1 MQFVTRPGTV
11 AHLMAFLLS
20 LSVLFCA
27 LPLKAEGQAGRDDFW
42 QKYGDVTDW
51 VSKRLNLTPEQAQE
65 ALPIIK
71 TSFELKKLMLEDYG
85 LKDGKMPPLTDEQK
99 EELDAGMIAIR
110 ANTRGEMVKI
120 LNKEQL
126 EELKKIQEE
135 YHLAY
140 REWLSKQ

>member
-1 MQFVTRPGTV
+1 MQVLTRPGNI
-11 AHLMAFLLS
+11 ARLMAILFS

-27 LPLKAEGQAGRDDFW
+27 LQLNAEDKDLPDNFW
-42 QKYGDVTDW
+42 KKYGDVTEW
-51 VSKRLNLTPEQAQE
+51 VSARLKLSPEQAEE
-65 ALPIIK
+65 ALPILK

-135 YHLAY
+135 YHMAY
-140 REWLSKQ
+140 REWLAEQ